1 MSKTCILCPNRI
13 QTMYKLCRVCYKEY
27 HQYTDT
33 PWFKELVKMQIKQD
47 RIDSLENG
55 DIDMHGSV
63 AIDGLPEKPSITV
76 KREIGRPKT
85 DWRIVQRVLDIYDD
99 DREKVIQGKK
109 VKPLSLRA
117 IAREID
123 NAVGYFTV
131 RTILLEYRPDYNKR

>member
-1 MSKTCILCPNRI
+1 
-13 QTMYKLCRVCYKEY
+13 VD
-27 HQYTDT
+27 TD
-33 PWFKELVKMQIKQD
+33 WFKELVKMQVRQD
-47 RIDSLENG
+47 RIDALENG

-76 KREIGRPKT
+76 KRDIGRPRT
-85 DWRIVQRVLDIYDD
+85 DWRIVQRVLDIYDE
-99 DREKVIQGKK
+99 DRELVIQGKK